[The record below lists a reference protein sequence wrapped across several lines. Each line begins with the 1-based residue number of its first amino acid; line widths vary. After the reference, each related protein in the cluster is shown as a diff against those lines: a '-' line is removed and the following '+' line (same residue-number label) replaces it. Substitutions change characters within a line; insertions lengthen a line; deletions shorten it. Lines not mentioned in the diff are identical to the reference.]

1 MNHRQLLVKSLL
13 LALGMGIALSD
24 RQATA
29 DETNLPLNDQV
40 RFIGELESRSYDDWN
55 FSSDENIFS
64 EETYQLQMSQ
74 PDIRL
79 IEQDLSTWG
88 NDGSGRDYA
97 ILVEVYDSNEE

>member
-1 MNHRQLLVKSLL
+1 MNHRQLIVKSLL
-13 LALGMGIALSD
+13 LALGMGIVLSD
-24 RQATA
+24 REATA
-29 DETNLPLNDQV
+29 NETNLPLNDQV

-55 FSSDENIFS
+55 FSSDESTFS
-64 EETYQLQMSQ
+64 EDTYQLQMSQ

-88 NDGSGRDYA
+88 NDGNGRDYA